1 MVMGTAQTQVFNERH
16 ELDIYLEMPAPY
28 DENMLTFWNKNK
40 QKLPKMATIAKIYYV
55 YQQQAHLVSGL
66 FPHLARLHTEW
77 EKGSN
82 ECRDI
87 GKTDVFLNTICKIL
101 IALCLVKY
109 THKWKLDWM

>member
-1 MVMGTAQTQVFNERH
+1 MSTAQTQVFNERH

-66 FPHLARLHTEW
+66 FPHLARLHLNERRARMNAETL
-77 EKGSN
+77 EKLMFS
-82 ECRDI
+82 
-87 GKTDVFLNTICKIL
+87 
-101 IALCLVKY
+101 
-109 THKWKLDWM
+109 